1 MSVAYPRT
9 MTVAKR
15 AFYGW
20 PPSKKD
26 DAIAECVAKLW
37 DSWSRLLLRGRD
49 PQRMLSGLIKY
60 AILWVRY
67 DRRISGR
74 ARTPDLFDH
83 RSRFKRQL
91 LSDQGEASPSDR
103 SDPGNAWI
111 NWQTDTGDSP
121 VELAA
126 ALEESGLSL
135 EDWLGE

>member
-1 MSVAYPRT
+1 VNGY
-9 MTVAKR
+9 
-15 AFYGW
+15 
-20 PPSKKD
+20 
-26 DAIAECVAKLW
+26 AECVAKMW
-37 DSWSRLLLRGRD
+37 DSWSRLLLRGQD

-67 DRRISGR
+67 DRRIAGR

-111 NWQTDTGDSP
+111 NWRTDTGDSP

-126 ALEESGLSL
+126 ALEETGLSL
-135 EDWLGE
+135 VDWLGE